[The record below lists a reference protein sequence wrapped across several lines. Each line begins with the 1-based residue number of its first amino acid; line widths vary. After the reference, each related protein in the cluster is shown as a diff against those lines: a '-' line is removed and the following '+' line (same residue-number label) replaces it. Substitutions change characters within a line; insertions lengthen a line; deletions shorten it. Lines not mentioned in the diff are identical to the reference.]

1 MKRESKKPQD
11 QQNDRNSPEHVLTLL
26 FETPFVQDFSDVI
39 FGTRIYRSA
48 YRRIGVSAS
57 GEVKAAFRDRYN
69 DQEVSKELM
78 ILRKRRHADTPIRFP
93 SRPIFNATLWGHGPA
108 GWLFFRP
115 AAAGR
120 HHHLCAR
127 GIQVIDPLLR
137 SGPNVISAEFCDTD
151 KATDSNLIWLLQLHK
166 TGIGSA
172 TLRVIDRTVLPL
184 AVTFLR
190 KARYKN
196 KPNNR
201 KLAFRWIRIVDIGLL
216 FPFSRRRL
224 AQSHA
229 LGAKSAS
236 TFEQRPDG
244 IGTPPESDRGCSL
257 GRRNCGQS

>member
-11 QQNDRNSPEHVLTLL
+11 QQDDRNSPEHGLTLL
-26 FETPFVQDFSDVI
+26 FETRFVQVI
-39 FGTRIYRSA
+39 FLTLSLGQA
-48 YRRIGVSAS
+48 YMAV
-57 GEVKAAFRDRYN
+57 
-69 DQEVSKELM
+69 
-78 ILRKRRHADTPIRFP
+78 FP
-93 SRPIFNATLWGHGPA
+93 SGGRRATSP
-108 GWLFFRP
+108 
-115 AAAGR
+115 
-120 HHHLCAR
+120 LCAR
-127 GIQVIDPLLR
+127 RIQVIDPLLR

-151 KATDSNLIWLLQLHK
+151 KATDSNPIWLLQLHK

-224 AQSHA
+224 AQSHDLA
-229 LGAKSAS
+229 AKSAS
-236 TFEQRPDG
+236 TFEQLKDG